1 VPISETEARWM
12 EELVDRLPPQKQTQI
27 RNRFAE
33 ARRRLAE
40 TGLVEKLLNRES
52 WAEGEGWSIAM
63 SYFRVGIPPFS
74 KTKPARFIKTVLSN
88 VGSIW

>member
-33 ARRRLAE
+33 ARRLLAE
-40 TGLVEKLLNRES
+40 SGLLDKLLHTES
-52 WAEGEGWSIAM
+52 WGRGEGWSIAM